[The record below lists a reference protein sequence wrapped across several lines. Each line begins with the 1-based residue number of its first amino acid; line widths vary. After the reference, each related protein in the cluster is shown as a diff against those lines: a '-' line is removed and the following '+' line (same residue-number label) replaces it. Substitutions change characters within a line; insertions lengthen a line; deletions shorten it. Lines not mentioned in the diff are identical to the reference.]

1 MQKEVLDLNPLV
13 KRILH
18 YISIT
23 GVFMMAFGFLYL
35 LQMYT
40 IGFLFSLN
48 KLEINGFPVSIA
60 LYSII
65 AIVIIRKYIKIS
77 SPYKDE

>member
-1 MQKEVLDLNPLV
+1 MQKEVLDVNPLV
-13 KRILH
+13 KKILH

-48 KLEINGFPVSIA
+48 KLEINGFPVPIA

-65 AIVIIRKYIKIS
+65 SIVIIKKYIKIT
-77 SPYKDE
+77 SPYNDK